1 MKKMK
6 LFDLAWP
13 IFIETA
19 LFMLLGFIDVF
30 ILSQYNDI
38 AASSINTA
46 NQAISI
52 ATLVFTVISGASA
65 VLISQYL
72 GAGKK
77 KSASRI
83 AALSITFNLL
93 FGVIVSLIFVLFSDS
108 ILAMIGASG
117 DVMIYAS
124 QYLRIVGGSIFMQA
138 LLNAMAVIVRNHGL
152 TKITMYMSFGM
163 NVVNALL
170 DSILVLGLFG
180 MPRLGVAGVAIAT
193 VFSRTVGTIVL
204 TLFLFRKVE
213 SFSIFRM
220 IIPFPKRDILNIIKI
235 GVPSALETFLYN
247 LSQLVL
253 TSIVLIYLTDTELI
267 TKTYVQNITMFF
279 YLFSVAVGQ
288 ASQIIT
294 GHYVGAGKY
303 DEAYRQGLRG
313 YLYALAISLTVCVI
327 GIIFRYQLLGIF
339 TSDTEIINLGAS
351 VIIINIILEFG
362 RTTNLVLIACLRGAG
377 DVYFPTIC
385 AIFSMWLISVLGT
398 YIFAVL
404 FGLGIYGL
412 WIGITADEIFRG
424 IFMIIRWKRGKWRN
438 KSIVKKQDRSGYEKE
453 PDKLIIQEESV

>member
-1 MKKMK
+1 MK

-124 QYLRIVGGSIFMQA
+124 QYLSIVGGSIFMQA
-138 LLNAMAVIVRNHGL
+138 LLNAMAVIVRNRR
-152 TKITMYMSFGM
+152 I
-163 NVVNALL
+163 
-170 DSILVLGLFG
+170 
-180 MPRLGVAGVAIAT
+180 
-193 VFSRTVGTIVL
+193 
-204 TLFLFRKVE
+204 
-213 SFSIFRM
+213 
-220 IIPFPKRDILNIIKI
+220 IIPFGGDHIEAGDTVILVSEAGK
-235 GVPSALETFLYN
+235 VLE
-247 LSQLVL
+247 
-253 TSIVLIYLTDTELI
+253 LTDAFT
-267 TKTYVQNITMFF
+267 
-279 YLFSVAVGQ
+279 A
-288 ASQIIT
+288 
-294 GHYVGAGKY
+294 
-303 DEAYRQGLRG
+303 EAR
-313 YLYALAISLTVCVI
+313 A
-327 GIIFRYQLLGIF
+327 
-339 TSDTEIINLGAS
+339 
-351 VIIINIILEFG
+351 
-362 RTTNLVLIACLRGAG
+362 
-377 DVYFPTIC
+377 
-385 AIFSMWLISVLGT
+385 
-398 YIFAVL
+398 
-404 FGLGIYGL
+404 
-412 WIGITADEIFRG
+412 
-424 IFMIIRWKRGKWRN
+424 
-438 KSIVKKQDRSGYEKE
+438 
-453 PDKLIIQEESV
+453 